1 MISMKN
7 QVKKNLEKSDSS
19 MDNDDNKYKCK
30 KCKDVT
36 YILTDKG
43 AVPCSCKELRE
54 AERILSKSGISK
66 EFANKTFDNFDY
78 SRNVQ
83 ILNAYNMAREYL
95 KIFE

>member
-36 YILTDKG
+36 YILTEDVYKRQ
-43 AVPCSCKELRE
+43 EL
-54 AERILSKSGISK
+54 
-66 EFANKTFDNFDY
+66 
-78 SRNVQ
+78 
-83 ILNAYNMAREYL
+83 YL
-95 KIFE
+95 WV